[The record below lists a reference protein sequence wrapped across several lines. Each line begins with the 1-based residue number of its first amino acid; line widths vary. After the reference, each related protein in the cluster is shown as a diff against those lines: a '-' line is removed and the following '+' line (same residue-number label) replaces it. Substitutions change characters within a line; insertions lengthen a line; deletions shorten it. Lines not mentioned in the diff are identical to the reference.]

1 MKVETFRINLLT
13 LRTSLGL
20 SQEQFGQ
27 PIGVS
32 KGCVQAYESGRAQ
45 PSLATIKLIAEVY
58 NIDDLYL
65 FLFK

>member
-1 MKVETFRINLLT
+1 MITFRINLLQ

-20 SQEQFGQ
+20 SQTEFGES
-27 PIGVS
+27 IGVS
-32 KGCVQAYESGRAQ
+32 KGSLQAYESGRCQ

>member
-1 MKVETFRINLLT
+1 MTTFRTNILL

-20 SQEQFGQ
+20 SQEAFGQ

-32 KGCVQAYESGRAQ
+32 RGCVQAYEAGRCQ
-45 PSLATIKLIAEVY
+45 PSLKTIKLIADVY

>member
-1 MKVETFRINLLT
+1 MTAFRINLFT
-13 LRTSLGL
+13 LRTNLGL
-20 SQEQFGQ
+20 SQEAFGQ

-32 KGCVQAYESGRAQ
+32 KGCVQAYESGRCH
-45 PSLATIKLIAEVY
+45 PSLATIKLIVDTY

>member
-1 MKVETFRINLLT
+1 MTAFRTNILL

-20 SQEQFGQ
+20 SQEAFGQ

-32 KGCVQAYESGRAQ
+32 KGCVQAYESGRCQ
-45 PSLATIKLIAEVY
+45 PSLKTIKLIVDTY

-65 FLFK
+65 FLFKS

>member
-1 MKVETFRINLLT
+1 MMTFRINLFT
-13 LRTSLGL
+13 LRTSLKL

-32 KGCVQAYESGRAQ
+32 RGSVQAYETGRAQ
-45 PSLATIKLIAEVY
+45 PSLLTIKLIVEVY

>member
-1 MKVETFRINLLT
+1 MMTFRTNLLT

-32 KGCVQAYESGRAQ
+32 RGSVQAYETGRAQ
-45 PSLATIKLIAEVY
+45 PSLLTIKLIAEVY

>member
-1 MKVETFRINLLT
+1 MTTFRINLIT
-13 LRTSLGL
+13 LRKSLNL
-20 SQEQFGQ
+20 SQEAFGQ

-32 KGCVQAYESGRAQ
+32 RGSVQAYETGRAQ
-45 PSLATIKLIAEVY
+45 PSLETIKLIAEVY